1 MPELVNLSSSAPAAD
16 GQEHYRDDVS
26 IYEMDDNAQSPPA
39 GAPTG
44 STAPTSTSAHN
55 DIPAAMRGLGIAK
68 HTLGLLLLLLVVFL
82 WTTSNFLGSVGDPTL
97 YGLCNH
103 ARLPLLTSL
112 IVNIRRRH
120 LCQTFLPD
128 LSQRLDIHARHHCA
142 HEPRR
147 VDPMA
152 KRLVGRASCRTK
164 ANIPPW
170 RLACRDPRSWRR
182 YAAGRT

>member
-26 IYEMDDNAQSPPA
+26 VYEMDDNARSPPA
-39 GAPTG
+39 GTRTG
-44 STAPTSTSAHN
+44 STAPASSGAHN

-97 YGLCNH
+97 FGLRGH
-103 ARLPLLTSL
+103 RRLPLLTSPV
-112 IVNIRRRH
+112 VNIRRRH

-128 LSQRLDIHARHHCA
+128 LSQWVDIHARHHCA

-147 VDPMA
+147 LDPLA
-152 KRLVGRASCRTK
+152 QRPLGRPSCRTQ
-164 ANIPPW
+164 ARIPPR
-170 RLACRDPRSWRR
+170 RLACRDPRSWH
-182 YAAGRT
+182 G